1 MTIAFFMI
9 LEQLQIAPEIVRIAF
24 TAIMFALALGLAL
37 AFGLGGRELAADLLR
52 QAKDKGG
59 QAADQAKHDARVG
72 ADRARDEV
80 SSHSGSSYGSD
91 NGSGNGT
98 TGTNY
103 PTSVDPEATQHM
115 PPPAPPNR

>member
-1 MTIAFFMI
+1 
-9 LEQLQIAPEIVRIAF
+9 
-24 TAIMFALALGLAL
+24 MFALALGLAL

-59 QAADQAKHDARVG
+59 QAADQAKRDARVG

-80 SSHSGSSYGSD
+80 GSHTGSSTTGSGTYD
-91 NGSGNGT
+91 SGNGT
-98 TGTNY
+98 YGSTTSGTNY

-115 PPPAPPNR
+115 PPPPAPPSR